1 HRCAFLRLLAWIPV
15 TSAVKALDSLS
26 IGRRPTHGNDGD
38 FFNYLIVPLYLAL
51 LVDAYAPARAR
62 RGAGMAG
69 FKF

>member
-1 HRCAFLRLLAWIPV
+1 
-15 TSAVKALDSLS
+15 S